1 LSLAIHSH
9 TETGTRH
16 DSRQPAPRTR
26 RLSPL
31 AKGLLFTAP
40 WILGFVAFTVYPF
53 LSTIYYSFT
62 SFSGVGSPKFIGLG
76 NYRQL
81 VHDPLFWSSLWN
93 TVFYTIIEVPLST
106 VIAIAI
112 ALLLSMNI
120 RGRAVYRTM
129 VYIPTLVPV
138 VAGSIIWLWLF
149 NPSFGVVN
157 DLLSQ
162 LHLPAPGWM
171 FSVTLAKPTI
181 ILLGLWGIG
190 APVVIY
196 LAALQGVPRMLYEAA
211 AIEGAGPWQRLRH
224 VTLPMI
230 SPAILFNIVLALVV
244 ALQYFTQAYVMTNGG
259 PDNATLFYVLYLY
272 EQAFKYLNLG
282 YASAMAWMLFVVVL
296 LFTLVLFHGSKRWVF
311 YAEDL

>member
-1 LSLAIHSH
+1 MSVA
-9 TETGTRH
+9 TRAGAEKRTPH
-16 DSRQPAPRTR
+16 DSSETAPRTR

-62 SFSGVGSPKFIGLG
+62 SFSGVGSPRFIGLA

-81 VHDPLFWSSLWN
+81 VNDPLFWSSLWN

-106 VIAIAI
+106 VIAISI
-112 ALLLSMNI
+112 ALLLNMNI
-120 RGRAVYRTM
+120 RGRSVYRTM

-138 VAGSIIWLWLF
+138 VAGSIVWLWLF

-157 DLLSQ
+157 DLLAQ

-196 LAALQGVPRMLYEAA
+196 LAALQGVPR
-211 AIEGAGPWQRLRH
+211 
-224 VTLPMI
+224 TL
-230 SPAILFNIVLALVV
+230 
-244 ALQYFTQAYVMTNGG
+244 
-259 PDNATLFYVLYLY
+259 
-272 EQAFKYLNLG
+272 
-282 YASAMAWMLFVVVL
+282 
-296 LFTLVLFHGSKRWVF
+296 
-311 YAEDL
+311 